1 MYKRKRS
8 SVQKQALS
16 PSLELVAAEPG
27 GDKSFAEVGVSAPG
41 EEVNDLEVVAS
52 FRHGY
57 SESRL
62 VPR

>member
-1 MYKRKRS
+1 
-8 SVQKQALS
+8 VQKQALS

-41 EEVNDLEVVAS
+41 EEVNDLEVVAG
-52 FRHGY
+52 FRHGH